1 MPFPCSRLASIS
13 PAAGF
18 TKEYRAWLWS
28 DECDT
33 YALMNRVQPNSS
45 DADRTKQFCVQEKVP
60 ATKSG
65 ESASTTF
72 PCCLFLVPGTLSA
85 PASCPRERAS
95 RPGRRSPTAAMS
107 SREREVRRPGSI
119 AWKSARRPPTSST
132 TACRPHGSEKGGGH
146 SPVRQDMCCSPWRD
160 VLNVCVRKVTVAFF

>member
-45 DADRTKQFCVQEKVP
+45 DADRTKQFCVNEPGRLPCTQV
-60 ATKSG
+60 ATNATGADSQ
-65 ESASTTF
+65 S
-72 PCCLFLVPGTLSA
+72 V
-85 PASCPRERAS
+85 AS
-95 RPGRRSPTAAMS
+95 RSMHAGGVTVVLCDGA
-107 SREREVRRPGSI
+107 VRFVTDTVNLATRQSLSGM
-119 AWKSARRPPTSST
+119 ADN
-132 TACRPHGSEKGGGH
+132 
-146 SPVRQDMCCSPWRD
+146 SPVGEY
-160 VLNVCVRKVTVAFF
+160 